1 MVKHRFAFY
10 FVVLGRPFL
19 KLKSPPFAVPHI
31 HCWLL
36 VRYVVFLLFV
46 FIINNAVSFNV
57 SLLLELTESL
67 CHRRATPIVFD
78 SDQFLFQHI
87 QELLSVQN
95 HDLLPRLEKSRST
108 LNDTDPVLLSVILF
122 TEIWLVETIALDKA
136 FAHSSKHH
144 FLSLVLPKK
153 VP

>member
-1 MVKHRFAFY
+1 M
-10 FVVLGRPFL
+10 
-19 KLKSPPFAVPHI
+19 
-31 HCWLL
+31 
-36 VRYVVFLLFV
+36 
-46 FIINNAVSFNV
+46 
-57 SLLLELTESL
+57 LLELTESL

-108 LNDTDPVLLSVILF
+108 LYYTDPVLLPVILLI
-122 TEIWLVETIALDKA
+122 EIRLVEAIALDEA
-136 FAHSSKHH
+136 FVHSPQHH
-144 FLSLVLPKK
+144 LLSLVLSEK